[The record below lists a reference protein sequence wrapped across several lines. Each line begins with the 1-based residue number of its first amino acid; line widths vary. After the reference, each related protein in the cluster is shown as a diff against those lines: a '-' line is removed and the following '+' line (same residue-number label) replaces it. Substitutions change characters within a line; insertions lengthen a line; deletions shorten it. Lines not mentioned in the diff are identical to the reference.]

1 MSTPLWD
8 SALLRAATGGTVPD
22 GIAVSGVSIDSRGV
36 GAGEL
41 FVALRDARDGH
52 DFVADALARG
62 AACAMVDR
70 APAGVAE
77 GAPLLQVA
85 DTLAGLTALG
95 VAGRARSPARFVA
108 VTGSVGKTSTKEM
121 LAAGLSAAGRVHA
134 AAASYNNHWGVPLTL
149 ARMPVEAEFG
159 VVEIG
164 MNTRGEI
171 APLSRL
177 ARPHVA
183 IVTVIAPAHLGR
195 LGSIEAIAEE
205 KADIVEGLEPGGV
218 VVLPAEGAQATLLHR
233 RAEAAGVRAVL
244 FGEGERAEARLV
256 GWRGEADQ
264 QSFRVALGGEEIA
277 VSLAV
282 PGRHMAMNAV
292 AAMGAARAMGI
303 DPQRFA
309 EGLAGFAALA
319 GRGARIAIPL
329 AGGAALL
336 LDESYNANTTS
347 MRAALAVLA
356 AQEGTR
362 RIAVMGDM
370 LELGDEGVA
379 MHAALAADASACADL
394 VFTCGPQMAALHA
407 ALPAA
412 RRGAHAAD
420 SAALAPIVAE
430 AIRAGDAV
438 LVKGSLGSRMAA
450 VVRAV
455 KGLGDA
461 GRGAAA

>member
-1 MSTPLWD
+1 MNAVLWD
-8 SALLRAATGGTVPD
+8 AASLRAATGGAVRD
-22 GIAVSGVSIDSRGV
+22 GVSVSGVSIDSRGV
-36 GAGEL
+36 GPGEL

-70 APAGVAE
+70 DVPGLGAD
-77 GAPLLQVA
+77 APLLRVG

-95 VAGRARSPARFVA
+95 AAGRARSAARFVA

-121 LAAGLSAAGRVHA
+121 LAAGLSACGAVHA
-134 AAASYNNHWGVPLTL
+134 ATASYNNHWGVPLTL
-149 ARMPVEAEFG
+149 ARMPVGAAFG
-159 VVEIG
+159 VIEIG

-177 ARPHVA
+177 TRPHVA
-183 IVTVIAPAHLGR
+183 VVTTIAPAHLGR
-195 LGSIEAIAEE
+195 LGSLEIIAEE
-205 KADIVEGLEPGGV
+205 KADVVAGLEPGGV
-218 VVLPAEGAQATLLHR
+218 AVLPAEGPQAGLLRR
-233 RAEAAGVRAVL
+233 RAEEAGVRVIT
-244 FGEGERAEARLV
+244 FGEGADADARLL
-256 GWRGEADQ
+256 GWEGGADR
-264 QSFRVALGGEEIA
+264 QSFRVALGGSEIA
-277 VSLAV
+277 VSLGV

-292 AAMGAARAMGI
+292 AAMAAARALGA
-303 DPQRFA
+303 DPARFA

-319 GRGARIAIPL
+319 GRGARVSVPV
-329 AGGAALL
+329 AGGTALL

-356 AQEGTR
+356 AQKGMR

-379 MHAALAADASACADL
+379 MHAALAGDAAASADL
-394 VFTCGPQMAALHA
+394 VFTCGPQMAALHE

-420 SAALAPIVAE
+420 SAALAPIVAD
-430 AIRAGDAV
+430 ALRPGDAV
-438 LVKGSLGSRMAA
+438 LVKGSLGSRMAV
-450 VVRAV
+450 VVRAI
-455 KGLGDA
+455 KA
-461 GRGAAA
+461 GGAQGAAA

>member
-1 MSTPLWD
+1 MSAPLWD
-8 SALLRAATGGTVPD
+8 SASLRAATGGAVPD
-22 GIAVSGVSIDSRGV
+22 GMAVTGVSIDSRGV
-36 GAGEL
+36 GTGEL

-62 AACAMVDR
+62 AGCAMVDR
-70 APAGVAE
+70 QPQGVA
-77 GAPLLQVA
+77 GDAPLLRVGN
-85 DTLAGLTALG
+85 TLAGLTALG
-95 VAGRARSPARFVA
+95 AAGRARSDARFVA

-121 LAAGLSAAGRVHA
+121 LAAGLSAAGHVHA

-171 APLSRL
+171 APLARL

-195 LGSIEAIAEE
+195 LGSIETIAEE
-205 KADIVEGLEPGGV
+205 KADIIEGLEPGGV
-218 VVLPAEGAQATLLHR
+218 AVLPAEGTQAGLLRR
-233 RAEAAGVRAVL
+233 RAEAAGIRTVF
-244 FGEGERAEARLV
+244 FGEGEVAEARLV
-256 GWRGEADQ
+256 GWRGGADR
-264 QSFRVALGGEEIA
+264 QSFGVALGGEEVE

-292 AAMGAARAMGI
+292 AAMAAARAMGV
-303 DPQRFA
+303 DPRRFA

-319 GRGARIAIPL
+319 GRGARVSIPL
-329 AGGAALL
+329 PGGAALL

-356 AQEGTR
+356 AQEGKR

-370 LELGDEGVA
+370 LELGDEGAA
-379 MHAALAADASACADL
+379 MHAALAADATAGADL

-407 ALPAA
+407 ALPPA

-420 SAALAPIVAE
+420 SAALAPILAD
-430 AIRAGDAV
+430 ALRAGDAV
-438 LVKGSLGSRMAA
+438 LVKGSLGSRMAV
-450 VVRAV
+450 VVRAIRA
-455 KGLGDA
+455 LGA
-461 GRGAAA
+461 EGRGAAA

>member
-8 SALLRAATGGTVPD
+8 AASLRAATGGAAAE
-22 GIAVSGVSIDSRGV
+22 GLAVSGVSIDSRAVAPGD
-36 GAGEL
+36 L
-41 FVALRDARDGH
+41 FVALRDTRDGH

-62 AACAMVDR
+62 AGAAMVDR
-70 APAGVAE
+70 APAGLSE
-77 GAPLLQVA
+77 SAPLLRVG

-95 VAGRARSPARFVA
+95 AAGRARSPARFVA

-159 VVEIG
+159 VIEIG
-164 MNTRGEI
+164 MNARGEI

-205 KADIVEGLEPGGV
+205 KADIVEGLEPGGT
-218 VVLPAEGAQATLLHR
+218 VVLPAEGEQAARLQR
-233 RAEAAGVRAVL
+233 RAATAGVRAVL
-244 FGEGERAEARLV
+244 FGEGEGAEARLLA
-256 GWRGEADQ
+256 WRGEADR
-264 QSFRVALGGEEIA
+264 QSFRVALGAEEIA

-292 AAMGAARAMGI
+292 AALAAARALGV
-303 DPQRFA
+303 DPRRVA

-319 GRGARIAIPL
+319 GRGARVSIPL

-370 LELGDEGVA
+370 LELGDQGAA
-379 MHAALAADASACADL
+379 MHAALAAEAAASADL

-455 KGLGDA
+455 KGLGEA

>member
-22 GIAVSGVSIDSRGV
+22 GIAVSSVSIDSRGV

-292 AAMGAARAMGI
+292 AAMAAARAMGV
-303 DPQRFA
+303 DPQPFA

>member
-8 SALLRAATGGTVPD
+8 SASLQAATGGEVPE
-22 GIAVSGVSIDSRGV
+22 GVTVSGVSIDSRAV

-41 FVALRDARDGH
+41 FIALRDARDGH
-52 DFVADALARG
+52 EFVADALRRG
-62 AACAMVDR
+62 AGCAMVDHE
-70 APAGVAE
+70 VE
-77 GAPLLQVA
+77 GAPLLRVA

-95 VAGRARSPARFVA
+95 AAGRARSSAGIVA

-149 ARMPVEAEFG
+149 ARMPVRVDFG

-171 APLSRL
+171 APLARL
-177 ARPHVA
+177 AKPHVA
-183 IVTVIAPAHLGR
+183 VVTVIAPAHLGR
-195 LGSIEAIAEE
+195 LGSLEAIAEE
-205 KADIVEGLEPGGV
+205 KADILEGLEPGGV
-218 VVLPAEGAQATLLHR
+218 AVLPAEGTQAELLQR
-233 RAEAAGVRAVL
+233 RAAAAGVRAVL

-256 GWRGEADQ
+256 GWAGEADRQ
-264 QSFRVALGGEEIA
+264 RFRVALGGDEIEVA
-277 VSLAV
+277 LAV
-282 PGRHMAMNAV
+282 PGRHMALNAV
-292 AAMGAARAMGI
+292 AAMAAARALGVESR
-303 DPQRFA
+303 RFA
-309 EGLAGFAALA
+309 EGLTGFAALA
-319 GRGARIAIPL
+319 GRGARVSIPL
-329 AGGAALL
+329 SGGAALL

-356 AQEGTR
+356 AQEGKR

-379 MHAALAADASACADL
+379 MHAALAGEAAASADL

-407 ALPAA
+407 ALPAGQ
-412 RRGAHAAD
+412 RGAHAAD

-430 AIRAGDAV
+430 ALRAGDAV

-450 VVRAV
+450 VVRAIKAQGV
-455 KGLGDA
+455 E
-461 GRGAAA
+461 GRGEAA